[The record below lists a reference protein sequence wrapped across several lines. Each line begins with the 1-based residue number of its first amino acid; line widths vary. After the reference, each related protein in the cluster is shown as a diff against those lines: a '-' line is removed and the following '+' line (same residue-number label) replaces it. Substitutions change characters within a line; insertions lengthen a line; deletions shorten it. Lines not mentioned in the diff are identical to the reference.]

1 MKRQIGIYAIEF
13 VCVCI
18 FSVCG
23 FFFVSK
29 NSALMLLLLG
39 LILIGIHVIDMSL
52 RQKKLVALNDYLNRI
67 LSGEESMEIE
77 SMEEGELSILK
88 TNLFKVMTLL
98 MHQREY
104 MKDEKTRMATAMADI
119 SHQLKTPLTSIM
131 VMNEL
136 LEGETD
142 DEKRSELLKTQSEQ
156 LDKMNWL
163 VQTLLKIS
171 KFDAKCVELKREETN
186 VKDMIKKTVEPFL
199 ISMELKGIKLVNLTS
214 DKPIT
219 CDINWTSEALQNI
232 LKNCIEHVNENDRI
246 TISDEETNLY
256 TAVNITD
263 TGCGIAEEDIDHIF
277 ERFYRGKNSS
287 SDSVGIGLAL
297 SKTII
302 DEQKGE
308 VSVQSKVGEG
318 TSFIIKFYKTI
329 I

>member
-186 VKDMIKKTVEPFL
+186 VKDMIKKTIEPFL

-219 CDINWTSEALQNI
+219 CDINWTSEALQNV

-318 TSFIIKFYKTI
+318 TSFTIKFYKTI

>member
-171 KFDAKCVELKREETN
+171 KFDAKCVELKRDETN
-186 VKDMIKKTVEPFL
+186 VKDIIKKTVEPFL

-318 TSFIIKFYKTI
+318 TSFTIKFYKTI

>member
-18 FSVCG
+18 FGVCG
-23 FFFVSK
+23 FFFVSRK
-29 NSALMLLLLG
+29 GALLILFLG
-39 LILIGIHVIDMSL
+39 LILIAFHAIDIAL
-52 RQKKLVALNDYLNRI
+52 RQKKLTALNDYLNRI

-104 MKDEKTRMATAMADI
+104 MKDEKTRLASAMADI

-142 DEKRSELLKTQSEQ
+142 DAKRSDLLKTQSEQ

-171 KFDAKCVELKREETN
+171 KFDARCVELKREDTN
-186 VKDMIKKTVEPFL
+186 VKDMIKKTIDPFL

-214 DKPIT
+214 EKPIT
-219 CDINWTSEALQNI
+219 CDINWTAEALQNI
-232 LKNCIEHVNENDRI
+232 LKNCIEHVKENDTI

-263 TGCGIAEEDIDHIF
+263 MGCGIEPEDIDHVF

-318 TSFIIKFYKTI
+318 TSFKIKFYKTI